1 MILSIL
7 CLVVRGMEGAS
18 PGAGLAS
25 LGAGLER
32 YVRTSWAHQ
41 DGLPSTLIYAI
52 TQTRDGYLWLG
63 TSDGLIRFDGINF
76 VPQKLLSSSEPLLGA
91 VTALCAA
98 KDGSLWIGS
107 ASGFITRMSKIGL
120 RKYRLGAEA
129 EAIVSVSESEV
140 WVIAENGLY
149 RFADVSRGS
158 LTPVERIDPEQVI
171 RRLSLGNG
179 NIPIAPH
186 TTAGEVQ
193 APPIYT
199 HRVLLG
205 GRQLFLN
212 EGKQGKIWL
221 AAQPLPQAVI
231 PSVSLRDT
239 RGYLWAGSLTS
250 GLVRTTNT
258 GRKLEME
265 LASDLIE
272 SLFEDREGD
281 IWVGTNNGLH
291 CYRFGKFS
299 LLTKRDGLIS
309 DKVTSVEANGHAV
322 WVGTQAGL
330 NLIHDASVDQY
341 LRGVDILSVKD
352 ARGGQLWVGTTRGV
366 FKIAAKAAGVLNTQQ
381 ITGVLTSVTAIEED
395 AEGGIWLADAQKGL
409 FYWKSGVLTRAEPKL
424 GGNARTIKTI
434 RAQSNGALW
443 LGFFGGGLGVY
454 RQRSFYEFFAAD
466 HAPEETVNDVYGQSP
481 EEVWFGTDNG
491 LFRFDGKKFVSWNT
505 DAGLPGNRILWLRA
519 DGKDYFWLG
528 FSTGIARVHRSDL
541 SITGPIPSH
550 RVQCDFYDFG
560 DGLPAN
566 PVRRSQSAGSLDLD
580 GKLWFTT
587 SAGIAIL
594 DSRHIEK
601 NSLQPPVVIERVV
614 ADNHEAPIDRA
625 MRFPPL
631 TKNLQIDYAGLSLVV
646 PRKVQFRYRLDGY
659 DKEWQNAGTRRQAF
673 YTNLRPGAYRFQ
685 VSAANNDGLWNED
698 GAGIAFSILPA
709 FYQTRLF
716 AILCVLA
723 AGVIAWGIY
732 RLRLQRMQAAWNA
745 RFEERL
751 AERTRIAQDL
761 HDELLQN
768 AMGVSLQIELSD
780 SLIEERHAAKP
791 HLQRA
796 LTLSRGLMLKGREVL
811 RDLREKP
818 RDAADIARVLRKA
831 MEDFQREGGPVSNL
845 TVEGTPRIVNPLVAD
860 DLTQIG
866 YQAIANAF
874 QHAAAGKIEV
884 RMIYRPSELCL
895 EVKDDGCGIESRVAE
910 TGKPGH
916 YGLIGMRE
924 RANQIGG
931 TIDIESRTGEGTRV
945 TVIVPGKRAFSR
957 EKEK

>member
-1 MILSIL
+1 
-7 CLVVRGMEGAS
+7 
-18 PGAGLAS
+18 
-25 LGAGLER
+25 
-32 YVRTSWAHQ
+32 
-41 DGLPSTLIYAI
+41 
-52 TQTRDGYLWLG
+52 
-63 TSDGLIRFDGINF
+63 
-76 VPQKLLSSSEPLLGA
+76 
-91 VTALCAA
+91 
-98 KDGSLWIGS
+98 
-107 ASGFITRMSKIGL
+107 
-120 RKYRLGAEA
+120 
-129 EAIVSVSESEV
+129 
-140 WVIAENGLY
+140 
-149 RFADVSRGS
+149 
-158 LTPVERIDPEQVI
+158 
-171 RRLSLGNG
+171 
-179 NIPIAPH
+179 
-186 TTAGEVQ
+186 
-193 APPIYT
+193 
-199 HRVLLG
+199 
-205 GRQLFLN
+205 
-212 EGKQGKIWL
+212 
-221 AAQPLPQAVI
+221 
-231 PSVSLRDT
+231 
-239 RGYLWAGSLTS
+239 
-250 GLVRTTNT
+250 
-258 GRKLEME
+258 ME
-265 LASDLIE
+265 LTSDLIE
-272 SLFEDREGD
+272 SMFEDREGD
-281 IWVGTNNGLH
+281 IWVGTNDGLH

-299 LLTKRDGLIS
+299 LLTKRDGLTS
-309 DKVTSVEANGHAV
+309 DKVTSVEAGNQAV
-322 WVGTQAGL
+322 WVGTQVGL
-330 NLIHDASVDQY
+330 NRIGSSVDQY
-341 LRGVDILSVKD
+341 LRGFDVLSLKN
-352 ARGGQLWVGTTRGV
+352 ARGEQLWVGTTRGV
-366 FKIAAKAAGVLNTQQ
+366 FKIAAKAAGIPITQQ

-395 AEGGIWLADAQKGL
+395 TEGGIWLADAQKGL
-409 FYWKSGVLTRAEPKL
+409 FYWKSGILTRAEPNL

-434 RAQSNGALW
+434 RARSNGTLW

-454 RQRSFYEFFAAD
+454 RQGSFHEFSAAD
-466 HAPEETVNDVYGQSP
+466 HAPEETVNDVYVQSP
-481 EEVWFGTDNG
+481 EKVWFATDGG
-491 LFRFDGKKFVSWNT
+491 LFCLDGKQFVSWNT
-505 DAGLPGNRILWLRA
+505 AAGLPGNRILWLQA
-519 DGKDYFWLG
+519 DGQDYFWLG
-528 FSTGIARVHRSDL
+528 FSTGISRIHRSDL
-541 SITGPIPSH
+541 RIPGPIPSH
-550 RVQCDFYDFG
+550 PVQCDFYDFG
-560 DGLPAN
+560 DGLLAN

-601 NSLQPPVVIERVV
+601 NSLPPPVVIERVV

-631 TKNLQIDYAGLSLVV
+631 TRNLQIDYAGLSLVV

-685 VSAANNDGLWNED
+685 VSASNNDGLWNED
-698 GAGIAFSILPA
+698 GAGVAFSILPA

-716 AILCVLA
+716 TILCVIA
-723 AGVIAWGIY
+723 AAMIGWGIY

-796 LTLSRGLMLKGREVL
+796 LTLSRGLMRKGREVL
-811 RDLREKP
+811 RDLREKA

-831 MEDFQREGGPVSNL
+831 MEDFHREGGPDSNL

-895 EVKDDGCGIESRVAE
+895 EVKDDGRGIESRIAE

-916 YGLIGMRE
+916 YGLMGMRE

-931 TIDIESRTGEGTRV
+931 TLDIESRTGEGTRV
-945 TVIVPGKRAFSR
+945 TVTVPGKRAFSR